1 MHVENATNDPRDFA
15 KGFNAQ
21 SDAIHGEAASRRG
34 IQQVQQKELPQKRNK
49 AAQAGVFNGGADVD
63 DDDL

>member
-1 MHVENATNDPRDFA
+1 M

-21 SDAIHGEAASRRG
+21 SGAIHDEAASRRG
-34 IQQVQQKELPQKRNK
+34 IQQIQQKELPQKRNK